1 VGKEVSVAWAEN
13 EGAAELEGVTAEF
26 VLMVAGGFRPFT
38 AFEIVAAKKVKN
50 VGGFQIGNFVGL
62 AVLVDEEWEVDSR
75 FLLKDAGVVGIA
87 ETNGG
92 KGGLFFAEGLL
103 VLAQLRDVFAT
114 KDSTVMAKEYEDGGM
129 GFPERAEANGFAK
142 SVGEN
147 DTGEPLTE
155 CFCHDGP

>member
-1 VGKEVSVAWAEN
+1 MGKAVCVAWAEN
-13 EGAAELEGVTAEF
+13 EGAAQLERIAAEF

-38 AFEIVAAKKVKN
+38 AFEIVAAKEVEN

-62 AVLVDEEWEVDSR
+62 AVLVDKEREVDAGL
-75 FLLKDAGVVGIA
+75 LLKYAGVVGIA

-103 VLAQLRDVFAT
+103 VFAQLRDVFAT

-129 GFPERAEANGFAK
+129 GFPKRAKANGFAK